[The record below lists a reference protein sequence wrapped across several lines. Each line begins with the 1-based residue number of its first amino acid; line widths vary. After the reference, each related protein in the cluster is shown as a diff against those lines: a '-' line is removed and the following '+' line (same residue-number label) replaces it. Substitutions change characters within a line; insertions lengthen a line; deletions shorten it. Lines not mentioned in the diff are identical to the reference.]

1 MKSVL
6 LKIFIF
12 ILIINPIEPCFAQ
25 DLLKTYEYMKLSE
38 AEKKWGSRSFD
49 TKRFKSG
56 SVRLRA
62 QMTHSLVKNK
72 KYVGV
77 SIKKVFSD
85 LGPSTGY
92 FFSES
97 IPAYVIQSGG
107 QRIRDVWQIIFLPEE
122 NSEKVKEVLIQK
134 KCCYTD
140 RV

>member
-1 MKSVL
+1 MTPSLRFFVL
-6 LKIFIF
+6 
-12 ILIINPIEPCFAQ
+12 ILLISQADFCFGQ
-25 DLLKTYEYMKLSE
+25 DLLKTYEFMKLSE
-38 AEKKWGSRSFD
+38 AEKKWGNRSFD
-49 TKRFKSG
+49 AKKFKSG
-56 SVRLRA
+56 SVRLKA

-72 KYVGV
+72 NYVGV

-140 RV
+140 SV